1 MLCGGS
7 FMHFCKFFEDRPLS
21 GREFNRSLRDHNSVD
36 RFVIAIQTT
45 ASRFR
50 STKDGNDATLVFR

>member
-1 MLCGGS
+1 MYFASSSRIGRFAAAS
-7 FMHFCKFFEDRPLS
+7 SIDR
-21 GREFNRSLRDHNSVD
+21 FAITNSVD